1 MNRRHFLLSSLGTTL
16 ALPSMSSLLAKGATG
31 GSVQAAKGAGMG
43 ARRFVA
49 IGNLLGY
56 QTKSLF
62 PTTRAGITRRR
73 RCWSLCGI
81 FATR

>member
-1 MNRRHFLLSSLGTTL
+1 
-16 ALPSMSSLLAKGATG
+16 MSSLMAKAVG

-62 PTTRAGITRRR
+62 PTTRAAITRRR
-73 RCWSLCGI
+73 RCWSRCGT